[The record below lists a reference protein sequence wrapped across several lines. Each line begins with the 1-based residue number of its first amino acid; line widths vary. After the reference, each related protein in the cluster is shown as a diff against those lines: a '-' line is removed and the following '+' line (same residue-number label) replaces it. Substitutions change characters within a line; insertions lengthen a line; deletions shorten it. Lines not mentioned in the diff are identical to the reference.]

1 MRCNHDVTTPI
12 GGTNKTRSTPVTT
25 RTFLHLLRRCYVLYK
40 KRPPLL
46 CTQPSVTKRKTQTL
60 SAGTMPVGRPRPA
73 MGDRAGVGWGRG
85 RARCKAHG
93 SAGSV
98 TERRCH
104 PRRAPRAPPTT
115 STTCASRFWRNVFG
129 RDRFPRNRGERALDL
144 LRTTRSLP
152 LCSVRP
158 RRRPRAP
165 RRAPPCPSPPL
176 LTLTLSHTIYACMGP
191 AQAVRGCRRRGR
203 VWTGGGNRGTLDSPE
218 NP

>member
-46 CTQPSVTKRKTQTL
+46 CTQPAVTKRKTQTL

-73 MGDRAGVGWGRG
+73 TGDRAGVGWGRG

-104 PRRAPRAPPTT
+104 PRRAPRAPPTA
-115 STTCASRFWRNVFG
+115 STTCASRFRRNVFG
-129 RDRFPRNRGERALDL
+129 ATSLAGTGESARSTNYAQLALFHSAPYARAAA
-144 LRTTRSLP
+144 RA
-152 LCSVRP
+152 RP
-158 RRRPRAP
+158 AAP
-165 RRAPPCPSPPL
+165 RRARAPL
-176 LTLTLSHTIYACMGP
+176 SSL
-191 AQAVRGCRRRGR
+191 
-203 VWTGGGNRGTLDSPE
+203 
-218 NP
+218 